1 MVGRDSNK
9 FKQLL
14 IEQTWPKTKL
24 RELREPKILWLE
36 GVHSNRAVVKF
47 LIKSSFT
54 HEKH

>member
-9 FKQLL
+9 FKQLS